1 MRQLKWKFLLVVF
14 VVAWALYEM
23 YPLTPRDLIQTFE
36 KKAEIIDTN
45 LTAIIQKAQQ
55 LAQNNPNREY
65 QALLQAVGTN
75 DLTRYFPNL
84 LTEDERNLPL
94 KDRNRIIIQKIQ
106 REAASRIKLG
116 LDLQGGISFLVSIDT
131 NRLATISDKQ
141 SALQQAVEVLRRRI
155 DRFGVSEPII
165 QPVGQSRILIQLPG
179 LSEADKEIAREQIQR
194 AAYLEFRL
202 VHPES
207 AKLLEE
213 GIIEPGYE
221 VLTMRQRPGSKRPPE
236 RLLVA
241 KDPLLTGKYVK
252 HAFADIDPMSGR
264 PIVRLEFNSE
274 GARLFADITRK
285 YQGQR
290 LAIVLDGELYSAPVI
305 REPILGGQ
313 AVISGDFTMKEAIEL
328 ANVLQNPLEAPL
340 RIEEERSVDPTL
352 GRDSIR
358 SGIWAAILGLLSVS
372 VFMVFYYFFGGLV
385 ADLALF
391 LNLVL
396 IVGALCAFEATL
408 TLPGIAGIVLTIGMA
423 VDANVLIFERIREEL
438 KAGKSFRGALDAGY
452 SKAFGTILD
461 ANVTT
466 LIAGIILIFKGVGPV
481 KGFGVTLTIGICASM
496 FTALVVT
503 RLIFDFMIQRGWL
516 KRLRFQD
523 WIGTPRIDFIQ
534 WGRVLFIFSWVLITA
549 GWIWGVFF
557 RGSDVLGVD
566 FRGGDQL
573 GLRFEQK
580 VDVGAIRQAIEGA
593 GLPVSRIQ
601 YQKELATGQET
612 LTIITEF
619 GQGKKVEEV
628 LKQKF
633 PKAGFTRIS
642 LDEVGPTITGEIQVA
657 AAVSLLLVIFGI
669 LVYVA
674 FRYEFSFAIGA
685 ILALVH
691 DVLMSLSILYL
702 VGGVVDSTIVAAL
715 LAILGYSVNDTIV
728 VFDRIRENLKLG
740 LRGTFREIMNYSI
753 NQTLSRTLITS
764 GTTLLTD
771 LCLYIFGGGAIKDFA
786 FVLLVGIIAG
796 TYSSIYIASLMV
808 LWWHKGERPKMAA
821 APTGAPIPG
830 TEPAKV
836 SV

>member
-1 MRQLKWKFLLVVF
+1 
-14 VVAWALYEM
+14 
-23 YPLTPRDLIQTFE
+23 
-36 KKAEIIDTN
+36 
-45 LTAIIQKAQQ
+45 
-55 LAQNNPNREY
+55 
-65 QALLQAVGTN
+65 
-75 DLTRYFPNL
+75 
-84 LTEDERNLPL
+84 
-94 KDRNRIIIQKIQ
+94 
-106 REAASRIKLG
+106 
-116 LDLQGGISFLVSIDT
+116 
-131 NRLATISDKQ
+131 
-141 SALQQAVEVLRRRI
+141 
-155 DRFGVSEPII
+155 
-165 QPVGQSRILIQLPG
+165 
-179 LSEADKEIAREQIQR
+179 
-194 AAYLEFRL
+194 
-202 VHPES
+202 
-207 AKLLEE
+207 
-213 GIIEPGYE
+213 
-221 VLTMRQRPGSKRPPE
+221 
-236 RLLVA
+236 
-241 KDPLLTGKYVK
+241 
-252 HAFADIDPMSGR
+252 
-264 PIVRLEFNSE
+264 
-274 GARLFADITRK
+274 
-285 YQGQR
+285 
-290 LAIVLDGELYSAPVI
+290 
-305 REPILGGQ
+305 
-313 AVISGDFTMKEAIEL
+313 MKEAIEL

-358 SGIWAAILGLLSVS
+358 SGIWAAVLGLLSVS

-438 KAGKSFRGALDAGY
+438 KAGKSFRGALEAGY

-503 RLIFDFMIQRGWL
+503 RLIFEFMIQRGWL

-580 VDVGAIRQAIEGA
+580 VDVGAIRKAIEDA

-601 YQKELATGQET
+601 YQKELATGQEI

-619 GQGKKVEEV
+619 GQGKKVEEA

-633 PKAGFTRIS
+633 PEAGFTRVS

-657 AAVSLLLVIFGI
+657 AAVSLLLAIFGI
-669 LVYVA
+669 LIYVA

-691 DVLMSLSILYL
+691 DVLMALSILFL
-702 VGGVVDSTIVAAL
+702 VGGIIDSTIVAAL

-821 APTGAPIPG
+821 APTGATIPG
-830 TEPAKV
+830 TEPAKA